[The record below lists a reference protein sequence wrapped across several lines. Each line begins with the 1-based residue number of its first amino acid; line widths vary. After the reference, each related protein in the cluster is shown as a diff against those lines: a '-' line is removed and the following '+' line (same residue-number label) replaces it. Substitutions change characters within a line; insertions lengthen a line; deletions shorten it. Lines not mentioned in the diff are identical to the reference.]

1 MMESQ
6 DEKSC
11 ALVVLFKILIFDKGC
26 DYKMNRKPTKA
37 MKTRSL
43 RAFLIFSVALLVMI
57 GNLFWIQIIKGE
69 EFRLKAER
77 NQLSDTVIAAN
88 RGTIYD
94 SNMKVIAQSASAW
107 LVYIN
112 PSKITTDEQKQLL
125 IDGFVSIFELDEETV
140 TKKVN
145 REESGYEKIIGQ
157 IDNKKKEELQQYIS
171 DHKDSK
177 IGSIIGIDP
186 DTKRY
191 YPLGSFASTI
201 IGFTGSEDIGRS
213 GLELKYNDTL
223 TGESGRII
231 TAKNAR
237 NGKMP
242 NDYETIYDAQQ
253 GYSLVLTIDEVIQ
266 YYLEQQL
273 VQAVSETQAKYAYGI
288 VMDVKTGAILGMS
301 TMPDY
306 DLNSPYKVHS
316 NSVIEQIKEIEDEK
330 ERQQAETNALYA
342 QWRNRTITDTYE
354 PGSVFK
360 LFVGAAALEEGIMT
374 VDTTYNCSGTI
385 RVANYNQ
392 NCFNH
397 KAHGTQTVFEA
408 MPNSCNT
415 FFITMG
421 QKLGKE
427 TFSKYFQ
434 AFGFTETTGID
445 LPSEAKPVAGKTYY
459 DVPNM
464 GIAELSSASFGQ
476 TFQVSPIQM
485 ITAVAS
491 LGNGGKLMRPYVV
504 SKVLDE
510 DGNIITET
518 EPFVKRQVI
527 SEKTADIM
535 KDVMEQVCVW
545 GTAKNAY
552 VAGYHIAGKTG
563 TSEKIGANAK
573 DENVAS
579 FAGFAPANNPQ
590 IAVFIAL
597 DEPQYYATGG
607 SGAAPVAGRIFE
619 NILAY
624 LNIDPEYT
632 DEEFAQA
639 TVTAP
644 NLIGESTDTVKSKAT
659 GFTVKIVGDGE
670 TVISQMPSPSQSMPK
685 GGVIVVYTEEN
696 AEKQTATVPE
706 LTGLT
711 LTEANRTAINAGFN
725 IKVAGNTQGSGKM
738 LSYKQSVPT
747 GTVAETGYVI
757 TVYFRSDEVIS
768 D

>member
-1 MMESQ
+1 M
-6 DEKSC
+6 KN
-11 ALVVLFKILIFDKGC
+11 K
-26 DYKMNRKPTKA
+26 KPTKE
-37 MKTRSL
+37 MGNRSL
-43 RAFLIFSVALLVMI
+43 NAFLIFCVALLVII

-69 EFRLKAER
+69 EYRLKAER

-112 PSKITTDEQKQLL
+112 PSKITTDEQKNLL
-125 IDGFVSIFELDEETV
+125 VDGFVNIFELDEETV
-140 TKKVN
+140 AKKVN
-145 REESGYEKIIGQ
+145 REQSGYEKIIGK
-157 IDNKKKEELQQYIS
+157 IDNNKKKELQEYLEA
-171 DHKDSK
+171 HKDQK
-177 IGSIIGIDP
+177 LGTIVGIDP

-201 IGFTGSEDIGRS
+201 VGFTGSEDIGRS
-213 GLELKYNDTL
+213 GLELKYNNEL
-223 TGESGRII
+223 TGEAGRII
-231 TAKNAR
+231 TAKNALA
-237 NGKMP
+237 GDMP
-242 NDYETIYDAQQ
+242 NDYETTFDAKQ
-253 GYSLVLTIDEVIQ
+253 GYSLVLTLDEVIQ

-273 VQAVSETQAKYAYGI
+273 FQAIAETQSKYAYGI

-306 DLNSPYKVHS
+306 NLNTPYEIHS
-316 NSVIEQIKEIEDEK
+316 DAVLKEIAAIEDDKEK
-330 ERQQAETNALYA
+330 AQAETNALYS

-354 PGSVFK
+354 PGSVYK
-360 LFVGAAALEEGIMT
+360 LFVAAAALEEGIIT
-374 VDTTYNCSGTI
+374 PDSTYHCTGSI
-385 RVANYNQ
+385 KVANYYQ

-397 KAHGTQTVFEA
+397 KAHGTQTVLHA
-408 MPNSCNT
+408 LPNSCNT

-421 QKLGKE
+421 QRMGKE
-427 TFSKYFQ
+427 TFFKYFE
-434 AFGFTETTGID
+434 AFGFTDVTGID
-445 LPSEAKPVAGKTYY
+445 LPSEAKPVAGKSYY
-459 DVPNM
+459 ELDRM

-476 TFQVSPIQM
+476 TFQVTPIQM

-491 LGNGGKLMRPYVV
+491 LGNGGKLMTPYVV
-504 SKVLDE
+504 SKILDE
-510 DGNIITET
+510 DGNIVSET
-518 EPFVKRQVI
+518 KPVVKRQVI

-535 KDVMEQVCVW
+535 TAAMEEVCIW

-573 DENVAS
+573 DQNIAS

-590 IAVFIAL
+590 IAVLIAL
-597 DEPQYYATGG
+597 DEPQYYSTGG

-624 LNIDPEYT
+624 LNVDPEYN
-632 DEEFAQA
+632 DKEFDDK

-644 NLIGESTDTVKSKAT
+644 NLIGKAT
-659 GFTVKIVGDGE
+659 TDVKALANGFTVKIVGEGK
-670 TVISQMPSPSQSMPK
+670 TVISQMPTSNQTMPK

-696 AEKQTATVPE
+696 AERQKAIVPD
-706 LTGLT
+706 LAGLT
-711 LTEANRTAINAGFN
+711 ITEANKIAVNAGFN
-725 IKVAGNTQGSGKM
+725 IKIAGATQGANKM
-738 LSYKQSVPT
+738 LSYKQSAPKNSELEV
-747 GTVAETGYVI
+747 GSVI
-757 TVYFRSDEVIS
+757 TVYFRSSEIIS

>member
-1 MMESQ
+1 
-6 DEKSC
+6 
-11 ALVVLFKILIFDKGC
+11 
-26 DYKMNRKPTKA
+26 MNKKPTKV
-37 MKTRSL
+37 MESRSL
-43 RAFLIFSVALLVMI
+43 KAFIIFCVALLVII

-69 EFRLKAER
+69 EYRLKAER
-77 NQLSDTVIAAN
+77 NQLSDTIIAAN

-94 SNMKVIAQSASAW
+94 SNMKVLAQSASAW

-125 IDGFVSIFELDEETV
+125 VDGFVTIFDLDAETV
-140 TKKVN
+140 EKKVN
-145 REESGYEKIIGQ
+145 RSESGYEKIIGQ
-157 IDNKKKEELQQYIS
+157 IDNSQKKALQEYLS
-171 DHKDSK
+171 AHKDQK
-177 IGSIIGIDP
+177 LNTIVGIDP

-213 GLELKYNDTL
+213 GLELKYNNEL
-223 TGESGRII
+223 TGEAGRII
-231 TAKNAR
+231 TAKNALA
-237 NGKMP
+237 GEMP
-242 NDYETIYDAQQ
+242 NDYETTFDAKQ

-273 VQAVSETQAKYAYGI
+273 SQALSETQAKYAYGI

-306 DLNSPYKVHS
+306 DLNSPYVIHS
-316 NSVIEQIKEIEDEK
+316 DSVIKEIEEMEDK
-330 ERQQAETNALYA
+330 TAKAQAETNALYS

-354 PGSVFK
+354 PGSVYK
-360 LFVGAAALEEGIMT
+360 LFVAAAALEEGVMT

-385 RVANYNQ
+385 KVANYFQ

-397 KAHGTQTVFEA
+397 KAHGSQTVAEA
-408 MPNSCNT
+408 LPNSCNT

-421 QKLGKE
+421 QRMGKE
-427 TFSKYFQ
+427 TFSKYFE
-434 AFGFTETTGID
+434 AFGFTEITGID

-459 DVPNM
+459 DVSKM

-476 TFQVSPIQM
+476 TFQISPIQM

-504 SKVLDE
+504 SKILDE
-510 DGNIITET
+510 DGNIVAET
-518 EPFVKRQVI
+518 DPAVRRQVI
-527 SEKTADIM
+527 SEKTAETM
-535 KDVMEQVCVW
+535 TELMEQVVVW

-552 VAGYHIAGKTG
+552 VAGYHVAGKTG
-563 TSEKIGANAK
+563 TSEKIGANAA
-573 DENVAS
+573 DESVAS
-579 FAGFAPANNPQ
+579 FAGFAPADDPQ
-590 IAVFIAL
+590 IAVFIAV

-624 LNIDPEYT
+624 LNVDPEYS
-632 DEEFAQA
+632 DEELAKA

-644 NLIGESTDTVKSKAT
+644 NLINESTETVKSKAS
-659 GFTVKIVGDGE
+659 GFTVKIVGEGT
-670 TVISQMPSPSQSMPK
+670 TVLSQMPASGQSMPK
-685 GGVIVVYTEEN
+685 GGVIVVYTDETSERQK
-696 AEKQTATVPE
+696 AVVPD

-711 LTEANRTAINAGFN
+711 LTEANRVAVNAGFN
-725 IKVAGNTQGSGKM
+725 IKIAGTTQGSGQM
-738 LSYKQSVPT
+738 LSYKQSIAKDT
-747 GTVAETGYVI
+747 TAETGSVI
-757 TVYFRSDEVIS
+757 TVYFRSSEIIS

>member
-1 MMESQ
+1 
-6 DEKSC
+6 
-11 ALVVLFKILIFDKGC
+11 
-26 DYKMNRKPTKA
+26 MNSKKPTKE
-37 MKTRSL
+37 MGNRSF
-43 RAFLIFSVALLVMI
+43 RAFIIFCVALLAII
-57 GNLFWIQIIKGE
+57 GNLFWIQVVKGE
-69 EFRLKAER
+69 EYRLKAER

-112 PSKITTDEQKQLL
+112 PSKITTDEQKNLL
-125 IDGFVSIFELDEETV
+125 VDGFVSIFELDRETV
-140 TKKVN
+140 EKKVN
-145 REESGYEKIIGQ
+145 RQQSGYEKIIGK
-157 IDNKKKEELQQYIS
+157 IDNNKKKELQEYLEA
-171 DHKDSK
+171 HKDQK
-177 IGSIIGIDP
+177 LGTIVGIDP

-213 GLELKYNDTL
+213 GLELKYNNEL
-223 TGESGRII
+223 TGEAGRII
-231 TAKNAR
+231 TAKNALS
-237 NGKMP
+237 GDMP
-242 NDYETIYDAQQ
+242 NDYETTYDAKQ

-273 VQAVSETQAKYAYGI
+273 AQAINETQSKYAYGI

-306 DLNSPYKVHS
+306 NLNTPYEIHS
-316 NSVIEQIKEIEDEK
+316 DAVLKQIAAIEDEK
-330 ERQQAETNALYA
+330 ERAEAETNALYS

-354 PGSVFK
+354 PGSVYK
-360 LFVGAAALEEGIMT
+360 LFVAAAALEEGIIT
-374 VDTTYNCSGTI
+374 PSSTYHCTGSI
-385 RVANYNQ
+385 KVANYYQ

-397 KAHGTQTVFEA
+397 KAHGTQTVYESL
-408 MPNSCNT
+408 PNSCNT

-421 QKLGKE
+421 QRMGKA
-427 TFSKYFQ
+427 TFFKYFE
-434 AFGFTETTGID
+434 AFGFTDVTGID
-445 LPSEAKPVAGKTYY
+445 LPSEAKPVAGKSYY
-459 DVPNM
+459 ELDRM

-476 TFQVSPIQM
+476 TFQVTPIQM

-491 LGNGGKLMRPYVV
+491 LGNGGKLMTPYVV

-510 DGNIITET
+510 DGNIVSET
-518 EPFVKRQVI
+518 QPVVKRQVI

-535 KDVMEQVCVW
+535 TDAMEQVCVW

-573 DENVAS
+573 DENIAS
-579 FAGFAPANNPQ
+579 FAGFAPADNPQ
-590 IAVFIAL
+590 IAVLIAL
-597 DEPQYYATGG
+597 DEPQYYSTGG

-624 LNIDPEYT
+624 LNVDPEYS
-632 DEEFAQA
+632 DKEIDDK

-644 NLIGESTDTVKSKAT
+644 NLIGKAATDVRALAN
-659 GFTVKIVGDGE
+659 GFTVKIVGEGK
-670 TVISQMPSPSQSMPK
+670 TVISQMPTSNQSMPK

-696 AEKQTATVPE
+696 AERQKAVVPD
-706 LTGLT
+706 LSGLT
-711 LTEANRTAINAGFN
+711 LTEANKIAINAGFN
-725 IKVAGNTQGSGKM
+725 IKIAGATQGATQM
-738 LSYKQSVPT
+738 LSYKQSIPKDSELEV
-747 GTVAETGYVI
+747 GSVI
-757 TVYFRSDEVIS
+757 TVYFRSSEIIS

>member
-1 MMESQ
+1 
-6 DEKSC
+6 
-11 ALVVLFKILIFDKGC
+11 
-26 DYKMNRKPTKA
+26 MNKKPTKQ
-37 MKTRSL
+37 MESRSFK
-43 RAFLIFSVALLVMI
+43 AFIIFCIALVAII
-57 GNLFWIQIIKGE
+57 GNLFWIQVIKGE
-69 EFRLKAER
+69 EYRLKAER

-94 SNMKVIAQSASAW
+94 SNMKVLAQSASAW

-112 PSKITTDEQKQLL
+112 PSKITTDEQKRLL
-125 IDGFVSIFELDEETV
+125 VDGFVDIFGLDAETV
-140 TKKVN
+140 EKKVN
-145 REESGYEKIIGQ
+145 RSQIGYEKIIGQ
-157 IDNKKKEELQQYIS
+157 IDNDKKAELQEYIS
-171 DHKDSK
+171 AHKDQRLGT
-177 IGSIIGIDP
+177 IVGIDP

-213 GLELKYNDTL
+213 GLELKYNDEL
-223 TGESGRII
+223 TGEAGRII
-231 TAKNAR
+231 TAKNALS
-237 NGKMP
+237 GDMP
-242 NDYETIYDAQQ
+242 NDYETTYDARQ

-273 VQAVSETQAKYAYGI
+273 KQAMSETQAKYAYGI

-306 DLNSPYKVHS
+306 DLNSPYKIHS
-316 NSVIEQIKEIEDEK
+316 DAVIKEIQEMEDENAK
-330 ERQQAETNALYA
+330 AQAETNALYA
-342 QWRNRTITDTYE
+342 QWRNRTVTDSYE

-360 LFVGAAALEEGIMT
+360 LFVAAAALEEGVMT
-374 VDTTYNCSGTI
+374 PDTTYNCTSRI
-385 RVANYNQ
+385 KVADYYQ

-397 KAHGTQTVFEA
+397 KAHGTQTVAEA
-408 MPNSCNT
+408 LPNSCNT

-421 QKLGKE
+421 QKLGAE
-427 TFSKYFQ
+427 RFSKYFE

-445 LPSEAKPVAGKTYY
+445 LPSEVKPVAGKTYY
-459 DVPNM
+459 TADKM

-476 TFQVSPIQM
+476 TFQISPIQV

-504 SKVLDE
+504 AKVLDE
-510 DGNIITET
+510 DGNIISET
-518 EPFVKRQVI
+518 APYVKRQVI
-527 SEKTADIM
+527 SEQNAKIM
-535 KDVMEQVCVW
+535 TELMEQVCVW

-563 TSEKIGANAK
+563 TSEKIGANAA
-573 DENVAS
+573 DQSVAS
-579 FAGFAPANNPQ
+579 FAGFAPANNPE

-624 LNIDPEYT
+624 LNIDPEYS
-632 DEEFAQA
+632 DEEISQM

-644 NLIGESTDTVKSKAT
+644 NLIGESTETVKSKAS
-659 GFTVKIVGDGE
+659 GFTVKIIGE
-670 TVISQMPSPSQSMPK
+670 GTSVISQTPSANQSMPK
-685 GGVIVVYTEEN
+685 GGVIVVYTDEKT
-696 AEKQTATVPE
+696 EKQKAVVPE

-711 LTEANRTAINAGFN
+711 LTEANRVAANAGFN
-725 IKVAGNTQGSGKM
+725 LKVAGTTQGAGQI
-738 LSYKQSVPT
+738 LSYKQSIAKDT
-747 GTVAETGYVI
+747 SAETGTII
-757 TVYFRSDEVIS
+757 TVYFRSSEIIS

>member
-1 MMESQ
+1 
-6 DEKSC
+6 
-11 ALVVLFKILIFDKGC
+11 
-26 DYKMNRKPTKA
+26 MNKKPTKQ
-37 MKTRSL
+37 MESRSFK
-43 RAFLIFSVALLVMI
+43 AFIIFCVALFIIVC
-57 GNLFWIQIIKGE
+57 NLFWIQVIKGE
-69 EFRLKAER
+69 EYRLKAER

-125 IDGFVSIFELDEETV
+125 VDGFVDIFELDKETV
-140 TKKVN
+140 EKKVN
-145 REESGYEKIIGQ
+145 REQSGYEKIIGQ
-157 IDNKKKEELQQYIS
+157 IDNDKKAELQEYIS
-171 DHKDSK
+171 AHKDQK
-177 IGSIIGIDP
+177 LGTIVGIDP

-213 GLELKYNDTL
+213 GLELKYNNEL
-223 TGESGRII
+223 TGEAGRII
-231 TAKNAR
+231 TAKNALS
-237 NGKMP
+237 GDMP
-242 NDYETIYDAQQ
+242 NDYETTYDARQ

-273 VQAVSETQAKYAYGI
+273 AQAVTETQAKYAYGI

-306 DLNSPYKVHS
+306 DLNSPYKIHS
-316 NSVIEQIKEIEDEK
+316 DAVIKEIQEMEDDNAK
-330 ERQQAETNALYA
+330 AQAETNALYA
-342 QWRNRTITDTYE
+342 QWRNRTVTDSYE
-354 PGSVFK
+354 PGSTFK
-360 LFVGAAALEEGIMT
+360 LFVAAAALEEGIMT
-374 VDTTYNCSGTI
+374 TETTYNCTSRI
-385 RVANYNQ
+385 KVADYYQ

-397 KAHGTQTVFEA
+397 KAHGTQTVAEA
-408 MPNSCNT
+408 LPNSCNT

-421 QKLGKE
+421 QKLGAE
-427 TFSKYFQ
+427 TFSKYFE
-434 AFGFTETTGID
+434 AFGFTEPTGID

-459 DVPNM
+459 EAKNM
-464 GIAELSSASFGQ
+464 GVAELSSASFGQ
-476 TFQVSPIQM
+476 TFQISPIQM

-504 SKVLDE
+504 SKILDE
-510 DGNIITET
+510 DGNIVSET
-518 EPFVKRQVI
+518 EPYVRRQVI
-527 SEKTADIM
+527 SEKSAEIM
-535 KDVMEQVCVW
+535 TEMMEQVVIW

-563 TSEKIGANAK
+563 TSEKIGANAA
-573 DENVAS
+573 DQTVAS
-579 FAGFAPANNPQ
+579 FVGFAPSNNPE

-624 LNIDPEYT
+624 LNIDPEYS
-632 DEEFAQA
+632 DEEISQM
-639 TVTAP
+639 TVSAP
-644 NLIGESTDTVKSKAT
+644 NLIGESTETVKSKAT
-659 GFTVKIVGDGE
+659 GFTVKIIGE
-670 TVISQMPSPSQSMPK
+670 GTTVISQTPSSSQTMPK
-685 GGVIVVYTEEN
+685 GGVIIVYTDET
-696 AEKQTATVPE
+696 AEKQKAVVPD

-711 LTEANRTAINAGFN
+711 LTEANRMAANAGFN
-725 IKVAGNTQGSGKM
+725 LKVAGTTQGSGQI
-738 LSYKQSVPT
+738 LSYKQSVAKDT
-747 GTVAETGYVI
+747 SAETGTII
-757 TVYFRSDEVIS
+757 TVYFRSSEVIS

>member
-1 MMESQ
+1 
-6 DEKSC
+6 
-11 ALVVLFKILIFDKGC
+11 
-26 DYKMNRKPTKA
+26 MNKKPTKQ
-37 MKTRSL
+37 MESRSL
-43 RAFLIFSVALLVMI
+43 KAFIIFCVALVIII
-57 GNLFWIQIIKGE
+57 GNLFWIQVIKGE
-69 EFRLKAER
+69 EYRLKAER

-125 IDGFVSIFELDEETV
+125 VDGFVDIFELDKETV
-140 TKKVN
+140 EKKVN
-145 REESGYEKIIGQ
+145 REQSGYEKIIGQ
-157 IDNKKKEELQQYIS
+157 IDNNKKAQLQEYLS
-171 DHKDSK
+171 NHKDQK
-177 IGSIIGIDP
+177 LGTIVGIDP

-213 GLELKYNDTL
+213 GLELKYNNEL
-223 TGESGRII
+223 TGEAGRII
-231 TAKNAR
+231 TAKNALS
-237 NGKMP
+237 GDMP
-242 NDYETIYDAQQ
+242 NDYETTYDARQ

-273 VQAVSETQAKYAYGI
+273 AQAVSETQAKYAYGI

-306 DLNSPYKVHS
+306 DLNAPYKIHS
-316 NSVIEQIKEIEDEK
+316 DAVIKEIQEMEDDNAK
-330 ERQQAETNALYA
+330 AQAETNALYS
-342 QWRNRTITDTYE
+342 QWRNRTVTDSYE
-354 PGSVFK
+354 PGSTFK
-360 LFVGAAALEEGIMT
+360 LFVAAAALEEGLMT
-374 VDTTYNCSGTI
+374 TDTTYNCTSRI
-385 RVANYNQ
+385 KVADYYQ

-397 KAHGTQTVFEA
+397 KAHGTQTVAEA
-408 MPNSCNT
+408 LPNSCNT

-421 QKLGKE
+421 QKMGAV
-427 TFSKYFQ
+427 TFSKYFE

-459 DVPNM
+459 EAENM
-464 GIAELSSASFGQ
+464 GVAELSSASFGQ
-476 TFQVSPIQM
+476 TFQISPIQM
-485 ITAVAS
+485 ITAVSAF
-491 LGNGGKLMRPYVV
+491 GNGGKLMRPYLV
-504 SKVLDE
+504 SKILDE
-510 DGNIITET
+510 DGNIISET
-518 EPFVKRQVI
+518 EPYVKRQVV

-535 KDVMEQVCVW
+535 TELMEQVVVW

-563 TSEKIGANAK
+563 TSEKIGANAA
-573 DENVAS
+573 DQTVAS
-579 FAGFAPANNPQ
+579 FVGFAPANNPE

-624 LNIDPEYT
+624 LNVDPEYS
-632 DEEFAQA
+632 DEEISKM
-639 TVTAP
+639 TVSAP
-644 NLIGESTDTVKSKAT
+644 NLIGESTENVKSKASD
-659 GFTVKIVGDGE
+659 FTVKIIGE
-670 TVISQMPSPSQSMPK
+670 GTSVVSQTPAPGQTLPK
-685 GGVIVVYTEEN
+685 GGVIVVYTDETT
-696 AEKQTATVPE
+696 EKQKAVVPE

-711 LTEANRTAINAGFN
+711 LTEANRVAANAGFN
-725 IKVAGNTQGSGKM
+725 IKIAGTTQGSGQI
-738 LSYKQSVPT
+738 LSYKQSVAKDT
-747 GTVAETGYVI
+747 TAETGTTI
-757 TVYFRSDEVIS
+757 TVYFRSSEIIS

>member
-1 MMESQ
+1 
-6 DEKSC
+6 
-11 ALVVLFKILIFDKGC
+11 
-26 DYKMNRKPTKA
+26 MNKKPTKQ
-37 MKTRSL
+37 MESRSFK
-43 RAFLIFSVALLVMI
+43 AFIIFCVALVIII
-57 GNLFWIQIIKGE
+57 GNLFWIQVIKGE
-69 EFRLKAER
+69 EYRLKAER

-125 IDGFVSIFELDEETV
+125 VDGFVDIFELDKETV
-140 TKKVN
+140 EKKVN
-145 REESGYEKIIGQ
+145 RSQSGYEKIIGQ
-157 IDNKKKEELQQYIS
+157 IDNNKKAELQEYLKA
-171 DHKDSK
+171 HKDQK
-177 IGSIIGIDP
+177 LGTIVGIDP

-213 GLELKYNDTL
+213 GLELKYNNEL
-223 TGESGRII
+223 TGEAGRII
-231 TAKNAR
+231 TAKNALS
-237 NGKMP
+237 GDMP
-242 NDYETIYDAQQ
+242 NDYETTYDAQQ
-253 GYSLVLTIDEVIQ
+253 GYSLVLTLDEVIQ

-273 VQAVSETQAKYAYGI
+273 AQAVSETQAKYAYGI

-306 DLNSPYKVHS
+306 DLNSPYKIHS
-316 NSVIEQIKEIEDEK
+316 DAVIKEIEEMEDEAAK
-330 ERQQAETNALYA
+330 AQAETNALYS
-342 QWRNRTITDTYE
+342 QWRNRTVTDSYE

-360 LFVGAAALEEGIMT
+360 LFVAAAALEEGIMT
-374 VDTTYNCSGTI
+374 TDTTYNCTSRI
-385 RVANYNQ
+385 KVADYYQ

-397 KAHGTQTVFEA
+397 KAHGTQTVAEA
-408 MPNSCNT
+408 LPNSCNT

-421 QKLGKE
+421 QKLGAE
-427 TFSKYFQ
+427 TFSKYFE
-434 AFGFTETTGID
+434 AFGFAETTGID

-459 DVPNM
+459 EAENM

-476 TFQVSPIQM
+476 TFQISPIQM

-504 SKVLDE
+504 SKILDE
-510 DGNIITET
+510 EGNIVSET
-518 EPFVKRQVI
+518 EPYVKRQVI
-527 SEKTADIM
+527 SEKSADIM
-535 KDVMEQVCVW
+535 TELMEQVVVW

-563 TSEKIGANAK
+563 TSEKIGANAA
-573 DENVAS
+573 DQTVAS
-579 FAGFAPANNPQ
+579 FVGFAPANNPE

-624 LNIDPEYT
+624 LNIDPEYS
-632 DEEFAQA
+632 DEELSQM

-644 NLIGESTDTVKSKAT
+644 NLIGETTETVKSKAT
-659 GFTVKIVGDGE
+659 GFTVKIIGE
-670 TVISQMPSPSQSMPK
+670 GTTVLSQTPSSRQSMPK
-685 GGVIVVYTEEN
+685 GGVIVVYTDETT
-696 AEKQTATVPE
+696 EKQKAVVPD

-711 LTEANRTAINAGFN
+711 LTEANRTAANAGFN
-725 IKVAGNTQGSGKM
+725 IKVAGTTQGAGQI
-738 LSYKQSVPT
+738 LSYKQSVAKDT
-747 GTVAETGYVI
+747 SAEVGSII
-757 TVYFRSDEVIS
+757 TVYFRSSETIS

>member
-1 MMESQ
+1 MK
-6 DEKSC
+6 DVT
-11 ALVVLFKILIFDKGC
+11 A
-26 DYKMNRKPTKA
+26 KMNKKPTKQ
-37 MKTRSL
+37 MESRSFK
-43 RAFLIFSVALLVMI
+43 AFIIFCVALLIIV

-69 EFRLKAER
+69 EYRLKAER

-125 IDGFVSIFELDEETV
+125 VDGFVDIFELDSETV
-140 TKKVN
+140 ERKVN
-145 REESGYEKIIGQ
+145 REQSGYEKIIGQ
-157 IDNKKKEELQQYIS
+157 IDNNKKAELQEYLLN
-171 DHKDSK
+171 HKDQK
-177 IGSIIGIDP
+177 LGTIVGIDP

-213 GLELKYNDTL
+213 GLELKYNNEL
-223 TGESGRII
+223 TGEAGRII
-231 TAKNAR
+231 TAKNALS
-237 NGKMP
+237 GDMP
-242 NDYETIYDAQQ
+242 NDYETTYDARQ

-273 VQAVSETQAKYAYGI
+273 SQALSETQAKYAYGI

-306 DLNSPYKVHS
+306 DLNSPYKIHS
-316 NSVIEQIKEIEDEK
+316 DAVIKQIQEMEDDNAK
-330 ERQQAETNALYA
+330 AQAETNALYA
-342 QWRNRTITDTYE
+342 QWRNRTVTDSYE

-360 LFVGAAALEEGIMT
+360 LFVAAAALEEGIMT
-374 VDTTYNCSGTI
+374 TETTYNCTSKI
-385 RVANYNQ
+385 KVADYYQ

-397 KAHGTQTVFEA
+397 KAHGTQTVAEA
-408 MPNSCNT
+408 LPNSCNT

-421 QKLGKE
+421 QKLGAE
-427 TFSKYFQ
+427 TFSKYFE

-459 DVPNM
+459 EAKNM
-464 GIAELSSASFGQ
+464 GVAELSSASFGQ
-476 TFQVSPIQM
+476 TFQISPIQM

-504 SKVLDE
+504 SKILDE
-510 DGNIITET
+510 DGNIVSET
-518 EPFVKRQVI
+518 EPYVKRQVI
-527 SEKTADIM
+527 SEKSADIM
-535 KDVMEQVCVW
+535 TQLMEQVVVW

-563 TSEKIGANAK
+563 TSEKIGANAAG
-573 DENVAS
+573 ETVAS
-579 FAGFAPANNPQ
+579 FAGFAPTNNPE

-624 LNIDPEYT
+624 LNIDPEYS
-632 DEEFAQA
+632 DEEISKM
-639 TVTAP
+639 TVSAP
-644 NLIGESTDTVKSKAT
+644 NLIGESTETVKSKAT
-659 GFTVKIVGDGE
+659 GFTVKIIGE
-670 TVISQMPSPSQSMPK
+670 GTTVISQTPSSSQTMPK
-685 GGVIVVYTEEN
+685 GGVIVVYTDES
-696 AEKQTATVPE
+696 AEKQKATVPD

-711 LTEANRTAINAGFN
+711 LTEANRTAANAGFN
-725 IKVAGNTQGSGKM
+725 IKIAGTTQGSGQI
-738 LSYKQSVPT
+738 LSYKQSLAKDT
-747 GTVAETGYVI
+747 TAETGSII
-757 TVYFRSDEVIS
+757 TVYFRSSETIS